1 MQINITLSPE
11 IDEILAGR
19 LTGTAAA
26 AALRQAHAEL
36 IQIREQMDKAARHVS
51 AAEDYLLYG
60 NEGRGCCGF
69 IYA

>member
-1 MQINITLSPE
+1 MQINITLSTE

-36 IQIREQMDKAARHVS
+36 IQIREQVDKAARHVS
-51 AAEDYLLYG
+51 NAETFLVYG
-60 NEGRGCCGF
+60 TEGRGCCGF
-69 IYA
+69 TYA